1 MSADHPGHTSDNSAE
16 ISGIFL
22 TLGRG
27 NGTRSAKLTRNE
39 SNCRTKYCMRV
50 VCSSFPKFVPSTLI
64 HSTIQVS
71 CVCLQSERFPLEE
84 VTKMRIVGK
93 KLLLLLVPVLLL
105 GTLSAQPSYDLR
117 SPDNAIE
124 VRVRTVGEIRYD
136 LVLNGR
142 AVLEDATLSLDV
154 EHKRLGIEP
163 KVLDAK
169 QRSYDQTVVP
179 VVRQKFAKIRDHYN
193 ELRLSFDGSYAVVF
207 RAYNEGLALNVV
219 QLASTG

>member
-1 MSADHPGHTSDNSAE
+1 
-16 ISGIFL
+16 
-22 TLGRG
+22 
-27 NGTRSAKLTRNE
+27 
-39 SNCRTKYCMRV
+39 
-50 VCSSFPKFVPSTLI
+50 
-64 HSTIQVS
+64 VS
-71 CVCLQSERFPLEE
+71 E
-84 VTKMRIVGK
+84 
-93 KLLLLLVPVLLL
+93 
-105 GTLSAQPSYDLR
+105 
-117 SPDNAIE
+117 N
-124 VRVRTVGEIRYD
+124 RYD